1 MAKFVLLGEKI
12 RAGYLMIVTP
22 VGNLLVRAGVNP
34 NVLSVAGLVLSLIAA
49 LIYSTGSFFWGACM
63 VTLAG
68 ICDTLDGQLARE
80 TGKES
85 TFGAFFDSTLDR
97 YSDLFILIGLS
108 WHFAGGAAFIL
119 GKGAGIDTFHS
130 PLAVLFIILAAAG
143 SFMVSYTRAR
153 AEALGLNCDVGLMQR
168 PERITVLAI
177 GTALGAIP
185 VIGGVLI
192 KSTLLILAILTNLT
206 AIQRILYIRSQ
217 FFKESKIQ

>member
-1 MAKFVLLGEKI
+1 MVKFVILGEKVK
-12 RAGYLMIVTP
+12 AGYLTIITP
-22 VGNLLVRAGVNP
+22 VGNLLVRAGVHP
-34 NVLSVAGLVLSLIAA
+34 NVLSVTGLVLSLIAA
-49 LIYSTGSFFWGACM
+49 LIYSTGAFFWGACV

-97 YSDLFILIGLS
+97 YSDLFILIGLA
-108 WHFAGGAAFIL
+108 WHFAGGTALIF
-119 GKGAGIDTFHS
+119 GKGPGIDTFHS
-130 PLAVLFIILAAAG
+130 PVAVLFIILAAAG

-168 PERITVLAI
+168 PERITVLAV
-177 GTALGAIP
+177 GTALGVIP
-185 VIGGVLI
+185 VIGGVLV

>member
-12 RAGYLMIVTP
+12 RARFRMIVNP
-22 VGNLLVRAGVNP
+22 VGNLLVRAGVHP

-49 LIYSTGSFFWGACM
+49 LIYSTGSFFLGAVM
-63 VTLAG
+63 VALAG
-68 ICDTLDGQLARE
+68 ICDILDGQLARE

-97 YSDLFILIGLS
+97 YSDLFILTGLS
-108 WHFAGGAAFIL
+108 WHFGGGAAFIL

-153 AEALGLNCDVGLMQR
+153 AEALGFNCDVGLMQR
-168 PERITVLAI
+168 PERITVLAA

-206 AIQRILYIRSQ
+206 AIQRILYIRRQ
-217 FFKESKIQ
+217 FFTESKIQ